1 MYIQFLIEDIS
12 GKILIDAI
20 MKKYIEESPANN
32 VEYNILPYK
41 GIGGFSK
48 GKNVQNIKSQH
59 LLNDLPKRLKAFNA
73 YLLHKEDACLFIIL
87 DNDTRNPLEFRKKLE
102 NIACRESIK
111 IDHVFCIAIEEMEA
125 WLLGDYKAIQAAYP
139 KMHDRIASKHSN
151 YAQDSICGTWEFL
164 ADILTRGGIGQFK
177 KQNPTVFDIG
187 KCKSEWAEN
196 IGQYF
201 DIRQNT
207 SPSFQFF
214 ISNLDKRLA
223 VAG

>member
-12 GKILIDAI
+12 GEILIDAI
-20 MKKYIEESPANN
+20 MKNYIEERSVNN
-32 VEYNILPYK
+32 VEYNILSYK
-41 GIGGFSK
+41 GIGGFAK
-48 GKNVQNIKSQH
+48 GRDARNIKSQH

-73 YLLHKEDACLFIIL
+73 SLLHIEDACLFIIL
-87 DNDTRNPLEFRKKLE
+87 DNDARDPLEFREALE
-102 NIACRESIK
+102 DISRRESIN

-125 WLLGDYKAIQAAYP
+125 WLLGDYSAIQAAYP

-151 YAQDSICGTWEFL
+151 YVQDSICGTWEFL
-164 ADILTRGGIGQFK
+164 ADILTRGGIGQFR
-177 KQNPTVFDIG
+177 KQNPTVFDVG

-196 IGQYF
+196 IGKYF
-201 DIRQNT
+201 DIEQNS
-207 SPSFQFF
+207 SPSFQYF